1 VLAES
6 LPSDAPALTAEP
18 PLLAR
23 LEAALRAGAPLG
35 EIIGRELT
43 ASAPAHTGGGGWFVR
58 VTGEREAAEAEAR
71 LWGELGSPID
81 TRLDVAVHR
90 RLSRNVTR
98 AAVALGIAPNPITV
112 ASGVVGL
119 AAAAVI
125 ATGKPAAL
133 LGGLLLYLVAVV
145 LDHTDGEV
153 ARLTLTE
160 SAIGEWLDIAVDTV
174 VHAALVLALGVAAA
188 RVTGLGLEAGVV
200 AAVGV
205 VASATV
211 AKLWP
216 PAPTTARE
224 RGLLDPLTSRDGFYL
239 MLVLFIVLRLA
250 APAWLPALMFVVAV
264 GTHAYWLARVALS
277 VRPGQAGGTRS

>member
-1 VLAES
+1 
-6 LPSDAPALTAEP
+6 
-18 PLLAR
+18 
-23 LEAALRAGAPLG
+23 
-35 EIIGRELT
+35 
-43 ASAPAHTGGGGWFVR
+43 

-133 LGGLLLYLVAVV
+133 LGGLLLYLAAVV